1 MYNSAR
7 SAYCADVAV
16 PKNLPPIMTL
26 PALAPDMFKLPVP
39 GLYLKPGSSAYAT
52 WLDPTAGTKTG

>member
-39 GLYLKPGSSAYAT
+39 GLYLKPGSSAYAI
-52 WLDPTAGTKTG
+52 